1 MNILSTKLKEHNT
14 IIIWHKFAIS
24 DASDCLMGLYN
35 MSYDQKDILFSF
47 KIVICGAS
55 SVGKT
60 SLFNRYCFNSFNLDT
75 SPTIGINF
83 HSIQLRINNEKESEA
98 RNEIYIVN
106 SIFDFGGQDRFKPLV
121 GKFLDGASG
130 ALLVFDSVNLSSFNQ
145 LDFWYD
151 QLKKNVVKL
160 NIPII
165 LVGSK
170 DDLIKQSSES
180 DIVSETLI
188 SNYVQEKELDGFFRT
203 SALENYNVLEVFKE
217 LNNLM
222 LKKQRVPYVVE

>member
-1 MNILSTKLKEHNT
+1 
-14 IIIWHKFAIS
+14 
-24 DASDCLMGLYN
+24 MG
-35 MSYDQKDILFSF
+35 YDRKDVLFSF

-60 SLFNRYCFNSFNLDT
+60 CLFNRYCFNSFNFDT

-83 HSIQLRINNEKESEA
+83 HSINLKIIYEKEP
-98 RNEIYIVN
+98 EIQKELYIVN

-121 GKFLDGASG
+121 GQFLDGSSG
-130 ALLVFDSVNLSSFNQ
+130 ALLVFDSVNISSFNQ
-145 LDFWYD
+145 LDFWYE
-151 QLKKNVVKL
+151 QIIKNAL
-160 NIPII
+160 NSDIPII

-170 DDLIKQSSES
+170 DDLIDKTTESEKVS
-180 DIVSETLI
+180 DILI
-188 SNYVQEKELDGFFRT
+188 NDYVQEKRLDGFFRT

-222 LKKQRVPYVVE
+222 LKKQHIPYVVV

>member
-1 MNILSTKLKEHNT
+1 
-14 IIIWHKFAIS
+14 
-24 DASDCLMGLYN
+24 MG
-35 MSYDQKDILFSF
+35 YDRKDILFSF

-60 SLFNRYCFNSFNLDT
+60 CLFNRYCFNSFKFDT

-83 HSIQLRINNEKESEA
+83 HSIELRINYEKDHNEL
-98 RNEIYIVN
+98 RDYYIVN

-121 GKFLDGASG
+121 GQFLEGSSG
-130 ALLVFDSVNLSSFNQ
+130 ALLVFDLVNYLSFNQ
-145 LDFWYD
+145 LDFWYE
-151 QLKKNVVKL
+151 QIIKNAVTTD
-160 NIPII
+160 IPII

-170 DDLIKQSSES
+170 SDLIHNSSES
-180 DIVSETLI
+180 EIVDEESI
-188 SNYVQEKELDGFFRT
+188 NSYVKEHQLDGFFRT

-222 LKKQRVPYVVE
+222 LKRQNIPYVVI